1 MDGGA
6 PDVVVEVEGRA
17 AKRGIIPRL
26 PAGERLLS
34 DLEAWLRA
42 ESADY
47 VRAIHCG
54 RLPAGEATLAASL
67 HPAAP
72 PLRVTADDAGRV
84 TARAVTSAVGAGYH
98 TFVARL
104 LEQAGE
110 ALSIEWSEATEA
122 TDGSD
127 GRAGGTGRFVAPLRA
142 AAEEAQLISLG
153 SALVRAR
160 AARRQGASGIH
171 LGTPP
176 GVVFESAAAL
186 VTPLGP
192 RDDAWLERALADT
205 RVAIDVC
212 PWWADATDARY
223 LLNRALCLMWTE
235 VRWRAPATDDERATD
250 DDVLALLHR
259 AFPLDPSL
267 PYPWRE
273 WKELLDLRGVS
284 GPMARQVAERVA
296 AQAPNA
302 AGGPDASPDAARP
315 EVDVPIGYR
324 RGEAT
329 VLHEGWALRI
339 PGTFVERR
347 TDDEWSGGEGGRRI
361 TLAATSTGD
370 EQGPMR
376 PQAFLDQVAQDL
388 GDELLRHED
397 GAVLGRARL
406 REDTSSGMSV
416 GVLEGFSAVV
426 GSGAVIRL
434 EFDDPTDWSWA
445 VEQWKG
451 LRPA

>member
-6 PDVVVEVEGRA
+6 AREVVIEADGRA

-42 ESADY
+42 ESADF
-47 VRAIHCG
+47 VRVIRCG
-54 RLPAGEATLAASL
+54 RLTSGEATLAASL

-84 TARAVTSAVGAGYH
+84 TARAVTSAVGAGYQ

-110 ALSIEWSEATEA
+110 ALSIEWSEATDASDA
-122 TDGSD
+122 T
-127 GRAGGTGRFVAPLRA
+127 AGPTGARGRFVAPLRA
-142 AAEEAQLISLG
+142 AAEEAQLVWLG

-160 AARRQGASGIH
+160 AARRRGASGIH
-171 LGTPP
+171 LGTPA
-176 GVVFESAAAL
+176 GVMFGSPAAL

-223 LLNRALCLMWTE
+223 LLNRALCLMWTD

-250 DDVLALLHR
+250 DDVLGLLHR

-273 WKELLDLRGVS
+273 WQELLELRGAS
-284 GPMARQVAERVA
+284 GPMARQVAERA
-296 AQAPNA
+296 AAVGLGENA
-302 AGGPDASPDAARP
+302 TDGPRDR
-315 EVDVPIGYR
+315 IGYR

-329 VLHEGWALRI
+329 VLHEGWALRV

-361 TLAATSTGD
+361 TLAATMTGD

-376 PQAFLDQVAQDL
+376 PQAFLDQVAADL

-426 GSGAVIRL
+426 GSGAAIRV
-434 EFDDPTDWSWA
+434 EFDDPADWSWA